1 MSDAGPSLAL
11 AYKEYVIYQAST
23 HCYHRAV
30 HLPKR
35 VRSGKV
41 STTKGETM
49 RSLKVAG
56 IPALLV
62 LCVGLGL
69 GQDTAHDV
77 DKGATKTGDFVK
89 HAGKKVGHA
98 TKSGVKD
105 AGHGTKVVAKDSAK
119 GVKKASEKTGE
130 GIKDAASK

>member
-1 MSDAGPSLAL
+1 M
-11 AYKEYVIYQAST
+11 
-23 HCYHRAV
+23 
-30 HLPKR
+30 
-35 VRSGKV
+35 
-41 STTKGETM
+41 TKGETM
-49 RSLKVAG
+49 KSLRVAA

-62 LCVGLGL
+62 LSVGMSL
-69 GQDTAHDV
+69 GQDASHDV
-77 DKGATKTGDFVK
+77 DKGAAKTGDLVK

-98 TKSGVKD
+98 TKSGVKN